1 MPTELKAVIFDYG
14 RVLTL
19 EQAPEDMQVM
29 KRLSGIDGDGFEALY
44 WKYRN
49 PYDAGETTAA
59 EYWGSIGA
67 EAARTYSSAEIE
79 ELVKADNLSWSRM
92 NERVLQWALAL
103 PDAGFKTAILSN
115 MHPDLR
121 HYIAK
126 HNHWLANFTHTVFSC
141 DVGMVKPDPAI
152 YHCVLSGLGVRP
164 EEALFLDDRLPNVD
178 AAERVGIHAIVFRS
192 ADQVSEEIA
201 LRFSLPK
208 L

>member
-1 MPTELKAVIFDYG
+1 TELKAVIFDYG

-19 EQAPEDMQVM
+19 DQAPEDMQSM
-29 KRLSGIDGDGFEALY
+29 KRLSGIDGDAFNALY

-49 PYDAGETTAA
+49 PYDAGEATAA

-67 EAARTYSSAEIE
+67 EAGKTYSPAEID

-103 PDAGFKTAILSN
+103 PDAGIKTAILSN

-126 HNHWLANFTHTVFSC
+126 HNHWLTNFTHTVFSC

-164 EEALFLDDRLPNVD
+164 EEALFLDDRLPNVE
-178 AAERVGIHAIVFRS
+178 AAKKVGIHAIVFRS
-192 ADQVSEEIA
+192 TDQVAEEVA